1 MPTGDRAPAA
11 NGGSAIMTRYR
22 FAVMAMFILAA
33 GPAAAG
39 VADFDGL
46 TLGPESSW
54 NGSADPSA
62 GGFATGP
69 AFFNNFYTI
78 DAFSGWAFW
87 GGWAYSN
94 VTDNATAGY
103 MNQFS
108 AVAGAGHT
116 GDTYGIAFM
125 DTFYGVTPTVTFAQ
139 PAAVA
144 SAYVTN
150 TTYAYFDMLQG
161 SAYSKQFGGAGGGDP
176 DWFLLTITGKDAG
189 GGVTGAVERY
199 LADFRFAD
207 GADDYLLDTW
217 TYLDLSGLGQVT
229 SLEFTL
235 SSSDAGPW
243 GMNTPAYFALDT
255 LTVAPEPAT
264 LALAAAGAAAVALAR
279 RRRP

>member
-1 MPTGDRAPAA
+1 MTGKALA
-11 NGGSAIMTRYR
+11 T
-22 FAVMAMFILAA
+22 AVMVCLAA
-33 GPAAAG
+33 GAAVAG

-46 TLGPESSW
+46 ALATESYW

-69 AFFNNFYTI
+69 AVFNNFYTI

-94 VTDNATAGY
+94 VTDNTTAGY
-103 MNQFS
+103 TNQYS

-116 GDTYGIAFM
+116 GDTYGVAYM
-125 DTFYGVTPTVTFAQ
+125 DTFYGVTPTVSFAQ
-139 PAAVA
+139 PTALV

-161 SAYSKQFGGAGGGDP
+161 GAYSKQFGGAGGGDP
-176 DWFLLTITGKDAG
+176 DWFLLTITGKDAA
-189 GGVTGAVERY
+189 GGVTGTVERY
-199 LADFRFAD
+199 LADFRFTD
-207 GADDYLLDTW
+207 GADDFLLDAW
-217 TYLDLSGLGQVT
+217 TPVDLSGLGVVA
-229 SLEFTL
+229 SVAFTL
-235 SSSDAGPW
+235 SSSDTGAW

-264 LALAAAGAAAVALAR
+264 LALAAAGAAVALAR
-279 RRRP
+279 RRRA